1 MTFTAMPACNISS
14 QKPAFKKDEKRGQK
28 WARNS
33 SPFLEPSSI
42 GTITEGQEG
51 VANLGTDREMPS
63 NATSSS
69 LDAAGQGKRPEHTF
83 AFNQLQ
89 LQLGRPSLKGTVFD
103 RILGPKNGPEDFAV
117 EPSFLCRVCDTWQA
131 RRCLQSS

>member
-1 MTFTAMPACNISS
+1 MPACNISS

-28 WARNS
+28 RARNS
-33 SPFLEPSSI
+33 SLFLEPSSI
-42 GTITEGQEG
+42 GTITEGSENGPIFGARIFGATPELVLG

-83 AFNQLQ
+83 AFNSQVETCCVY
-89 LQLGRPSLKGTVFD
+89 SLTNCSCNSAG
-103 RILGPKNGPEDFAV
+103 
-117 EPSFLCRVCDTWQA
+117 
-131 RRCLQSS
+131 